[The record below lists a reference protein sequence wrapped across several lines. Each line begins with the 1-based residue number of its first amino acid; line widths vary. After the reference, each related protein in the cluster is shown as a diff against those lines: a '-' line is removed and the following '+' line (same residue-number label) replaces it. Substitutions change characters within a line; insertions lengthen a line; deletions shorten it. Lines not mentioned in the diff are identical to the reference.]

1 MPRVSFWYLYGM
13 GPVATGGGG
22 HSESSQS
29 VSDVGSGRRG
39 EECRTARGACHK
51 PREKSLNNKRVR
63 SYVYRSASFIHEIA
77 WLGLGE
83 IFFNQEYITYWHRL
97 QSSWQTHINKTQDY
111 IAALDR
117 TQTHLRLFQ
126 DLLTLYSLCSA

>member
-1 MPRVSFWYLYGM
+1 M
-13 GPVATGGGG
+13 
-22 HSESSQS
+22 
-29 VSDVGSGRRG
+29 SDGTWSLPQTQG
-39 EECRTARGACHK
+39 EESEQQQSKELC
-51 PREKSLNNKRVR
+51 
-63 SYVYRSASFIHEIA
+63 RSASFIHEIA